1 VRSNDLIGGL
11 VSVAAV
17 LFVACGGGLSE
28 AVPAAEPATIAARAD
43 GLTGAP
49 VAVTPERAGA
59 FDADRLSPLSQTFP
73 PLDDPRVVPA
83 SEASWLQPD
92 TLVLGAVQG
101 GEARAYPLFIMQFH
115 HVANDT
121 LGGKP

>member
-1 VRSNDLIGGL
+1 M
-11 VSVAAV
+11 
-17 LFVACGGGLSE
+17 E
-28 AVPAAEPATIAARAD
+28 PAATSVTIAPRAD

-49 VAVTPERAGA
+49 VPVTLAPPRA
-59 FDADRLSPLSQTFP
+59 FDGDRLSPLKATFP
-73 PLDDPRVVPA
+73 PLNEPRSVPA

-92 TLVLGAVQG
+92 TLVLGAAQG

-121 LGGKP
+121 LGGRPYLVTF